1 MEIER
6 ETVLVSIA
14 FFCIA
19 AFATFTVLGT
29 DEPVE
34 EELGLEVNSSQ
45 EIVTVDFNNRSFN
58 LMLEN
63 SAEAAFYLDRDRD
76 GSAERKFETISDSS
90 IHRDTKILDFPENIY
105 TLQVSYRDNQ
115 RESGDAWMKIE
126 SIRLLR

>member
-29 DEPVE
+29 EPVK

-45 EIVTVDFNNRSFN
+45 EIVTIDFNNRSFD

-76 GSAERKFETISDSS
+76 GSAERKFETISDGS
-90 IHRDTKILDFPENIY
+90 IHRDTKILDFSDNIY
-105 TLQVSYRDNQ
+105 TLQVSYRDNPE
-115 RESGDAWMKIE
+115 ESGEAWMKIE

>member
-1 MEIER
+1 MELER
-6 ETVLVSIA
+6 ETVLVSITV
-14 FFCIA
+14 FCIA

-29 DEPVE
+29 EPVE

-45 EIVTVDFNNRSFN
+45 EIVTVDFNNHSFD

-90 IHRDTKILDFPENIY
+90 IHRDTKILDFPDNIY
-105 TLQVSYRDNQ
+105 TLQISYRDNPE
-115 RESGDAWMKIE
+115 ESGDAWMKIE